1 MKKEELFEAIGDI
14 DDVFLEEA
22 RFAPKRRIRSLW
34 TRLGVIAACFLLVIS
49 ASMPFF
55 ARQNDVT
62 MESIRD
68 FEQSLE
74 NSKSFS
80 EKKAAV
86 TEISPEEI
94 VGALGSATEYCLVP
108 LTERELFA
116 LPTDIFMGEI
126 IGERYY
132 LVDFGQM
139 NYYYKVSEIRVDTVY
154 RGDIN
159 EGDIALVKTAT
170 SSAEMGVWSS
180 ASGTVSQMEKGVR
193 GIFMLND
200 FTGDMVGDASFD
212 GEGVITHYFM
222 DGERFA
228 FLETADGLVFCKTAY
243 PVIKNA
249 KTLQTIEAY
258 VKMMSFRFEK

>member
-22 RFAPKRRIRSLW
+22 RFAQKRPPRPLLR
-34 TRLGVIAACFLLVIS
+34 TLGTVAACFLVVIA
-49 ASMPFF
+49 ASMPFLV
-55 ARQNDVT
+55 RQRDIT
-62 MESIRD
+62 MESVLD
-68 FEQSLE
+68 FEQYQE
-74 NSKSFS
+74 NSKSFVD
-80 EKKAAV
+80 KKATV
-86 TEISPEEI
+86 TEIALEKMQGQGEI
-94 VGALGSATEYCLVP
+94 STEYCLVP
-108 LTERELFA
+108 MTERELFA

-132 LVDFGQM
+132 LVGFDQM

-159 EGDIALVKTAT
+159 EGDIALVKTAA
-170 SSAEMGVWSS
+170 SCAEMSVWSS

-200 FTGDMVGDASFD
+200 FTGDMIGDASFD

-228 FLETADGLVFCKTAY
+228 FLETEEGLVFSRSAY
-243 PVIKNA
+243 PTIKNA
-249 KTLQTIEAY
+249 KTLEAIALY
-258 VKMMSFRFEK
+258 VKIMR